1 MLEKDQGGSS
11 GPSNNVADGQLQL
24 QGMTPPSSSVPTVSD
39 SLDGKN
45 VEADLDSLL
54 VHITHFLD
62 FIKAVQTIN
71 EICISFSSWQWIK
84 ASHANA
90 AQLSFRFIK
99 GMSSSNVPTGPD
111 QILATYIQMIQLKEQ
126 MPKSIWSRSGGTYK
140 SYISAFGTHQ
150 EEKNPSHPNAA
161 QSSLNFLELRACGL
175 LQGIGTTCFTTASI
189 LMVSNILERFETIL
203 TNQRGML
210 PSFEGNE

>member
-24 QGMTPPSSSVPTVSD
+24 QGMTAPSSSVPTVSD

-62 FIKAVQTIN
+62 FIK
-71 EICISFSSWQWIK
+71 WIK

-90 AQLSFRFIK
+90 AQLSSRFIK
-99 GMSSSNVPTGPD
+99 GMSSSNVPTGPH
-111 QILATYIQMIQLKEQ
+111 QILATYTQPIQLTEQ
-126 MPKSIWSRSGGTYK
+126 VPKSIWSRSGGTYK
-140 SYISAFGTHQ
+140 SHISAFGTHQ
-150 EEKNPSHPNAA
+150 EEKKPSHPNAA

-175 LQGIGTTCFTTASI
+175 LQGIGTTYFTTASI

>member
-11 GPSNNVADGQLQL
+11 GPSNNVADLQL

-45 VEADLDSLL
+45 VEADLDRLL

-62 FIKAVQTIN
+62 FIKAKRNLYFI
-71 EICISFSSWQWIK
+71 SSWPWIK

-90 AQLSFRFIK
+90 AQLSSRFIK
-99 GMSSSNVPTGPD
+99 GMSSSNVPMGPD

-150 EEKNPSHPNAA
+150 EEKKPSHPNAA

-175 LQGIGTTCFTTASI
+175 LQGIGTTYFTTASI